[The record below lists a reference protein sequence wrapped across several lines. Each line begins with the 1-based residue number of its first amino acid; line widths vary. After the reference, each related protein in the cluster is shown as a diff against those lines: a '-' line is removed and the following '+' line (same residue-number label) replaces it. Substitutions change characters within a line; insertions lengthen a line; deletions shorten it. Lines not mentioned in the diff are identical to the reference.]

1 MTTTLE
7 DQAFEDPTVKARA
20 FTTHKFSL
28 ETYNRMIAAGIF
40 GKQTKVEL
48 IRGEIV
54 DMAPMGDE
62 HLFSILRFNNRLVKT
77 YGDEALV
84 LPQCPVQFLPD
95 SEPEPDFALLK
106 LPEERYQGRKPQLE
120 DVLLLI
126 EVSNTTLAYDQGA
139 KLRFY
144 ADAGVSE
151 VWVRNLR
158 DDTLE
163 VYREPKGIRYGVH
176 LTFLEGEDVT
186 PLFSDKPF
194 SWS

>member
-1 MTTTLE
+1 MTLE
-7 DQAFEDPTVKARA
+7 DQASEDRA

-28 ETYNRMIAAGIF
+28 ETYNRMIEAGIF

-48 IRGEIV
+48 IHGEIV

-62 HLFSILRFNNRLVKT
+62 HIFSILRFTNRLVKT

-84 LPQCPVQFLPD
+84 LPQCPVQFPPN

-106 LPEERYQGRKPQLE
+106 LPEERYRGRKPQPE
-120 DVLLLI
+120 DVFLLVEI
-126 EVSNTTLAYDQGA
+126 SNSTLAYDRGT
-139 KLRFY
+139 KLKLY
-144 ADAGVSE
+144 AEIGIPE
-151 VWVRNLR
+151 VWIRNLK

-163 VYREPKGIRYGVH
+163 AYRNPRGSRYHVR